1 MMSDCK
7 TCKFKTGDC
16 GHHFESVE
24 SETDLTI
31 PAEHSCDQYGQCMFW
46 KRSIE
51 SRRDEIRRLHNLI
64 ENHINQINIL
74 EREIQ
79 REKEEDERIEK
90 AARAG
95 MEVNAFVV
103 GKFILEVEDGQKEG
117 DKK

>member
-1 MMSDCK
+1 MSDCK
-7 TCKFKTGDC
+7 SCKFKTGDC
-16 GHHFESVE
+16 GKHFESVDGE
-24 SETDLTI
+24 VDLTI
-31 PAEHSCDQYGQCMFW
+31 PAESSCDRFGQCMFW

-64 ENHINQINIL
+64 EKHINQINIL

-103 GKFILEVEDGQKEG
+103 GEFILEVEDGQKEG
-117 DKK
+117 KQK